1 MQENLRRA
9 KLESAARVVR
19 SDAFAFL
26 SACRAKFDLILL
38 DPPYAGQILE
48 NALTRISE
56 IDILEEHGIIIAESP
71 ADKALPGRFGPLAAC
86 KTRRYGQILLT
97 EFRQESAR

>member
-1 MQENLRRA
+1 M
-9 KLESAARVVR
+9 
-19 SDAFAFL
+19 
-26 SACRAKFDLILL
+26 ILL

-71 ADKALPGRFGPLAAC
+71 ADKVLSGRFGPSPAC
-86 KTRRYGQILLT
+86 KTRRYGQIAH
-97 EFRQESAR
+97 EFRQESQGKGVFAL